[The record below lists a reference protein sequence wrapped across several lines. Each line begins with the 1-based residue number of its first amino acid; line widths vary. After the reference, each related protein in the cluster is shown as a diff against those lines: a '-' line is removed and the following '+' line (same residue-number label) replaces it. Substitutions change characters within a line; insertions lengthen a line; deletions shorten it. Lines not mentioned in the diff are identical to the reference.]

1 MQINRLWITEKPE
14 MARSLAAGLS
24 LTFSTKAVNLRSVR
38 EDGCIALDNGDAVAY
53 LFGHMLELAPPSA
66 YLSEEQERGN
76 AFKYLPLNPAQMIKI
91 PKADSMPA
99 GKETKGKQRS
109 GAPREAAPANSA
121 PSPQFVKVV
130 NLIRSAAEIVNAG
143 DIDREGQ
150 LIVDELLIHSGV
162 DPRGATKPVWRLALT
177 NPDEK
182 EIRKLILKG
191 LERNGDEHWVRRYE
205 AAACRERGD
214 WCIGMTGSRAYREI
228 TGYAKMS
235 VGRVTTPTLAMV
247 VNRELQ
253 IERFQPSNYFVPVIT
268 LSNGVRMRW
277 LRRQGCEG
285 TPGFDADGRIVS
297 EAVARQI
304 VHAITNGMRGQTTLA
319 EAKRKFEAP
328 PLPFSL
334 GTLQST
340 ASRRYGLTLKEV
352 TQAAQALYERHKM
365 ITYVGT
371 DCRYLPQ
378 SALAGAAA
386 TVQALS
392 RVLPGPVRGANLALV
407 SRAWNDAKT
416 DEHSA
421 IVPTGTVADNLN
433 QAEKSVFEAVSR
445 RFLAQFYP
453 AHEYMHM
460 RLRGIFGDDEFEA
473 RDREVMV
480 RGWHDA
486 EYDPDRPVDASE
498 SMDDADNE
506 ADNEGVGVNA
516 PSLQE
521 QKR

>member
-24 LTFSTKAVNLRSVR
+24 LTFSTKAVNLSSMRD
-38 EDGCIALDNGDAVAY
+38 DGCIALDNGDAVAY

-66 YLSEEQERGN
+66 YLTDEQERGN

-99 GKETKGKQRS
+99 GKGKEGKGKKRTS
-109 GAPREAAPANSA
+109 AAPESA
-121 PSPQFVKVV
+121 PSPQFVKVAH
-130 NLIRSAAEIVNAG
+130 LIQAAAEIVNAG

-150 LIVDELLIHSGV
+150 LIVDELLIHCGV
-162 DPRGATKPVWRLALT
+162 DPRGATKPVWRLALA

-182 EIRKLILKG
+182 EIRKLIEKG

-214 WCIGMTGSRAYREI
+214 WCIGMTGSRAYREL

-247 VNRELQ
+247 VNREIQ

-285 TPGFDADGRIVS
+285 TPGFDAEGRIVS

-304 VHAITNGMRGQTTLA
+304 VYAITNGMRGQTTLA

-340 ASRRYGLTLKEV
+340 ASRRYGLTLQEV

-371 DCRYLPQ
+371 DCRFLPR

-421 IVPTGTVADNLN
+421 IVPTGTIVGNLN
-433 QAEKSVFEAVSR
+433 QAEKNVFEAVSR

-460 RLRGIFGDDEFEA
+460 KLRGIFGDDEFEA
-473 RDREVMV
+473 MDREVTV

-486 EYDPDRPVDASE
+486 EFDPDRPVNESH
-498 SMDDADNE
+498 SMDESDNE
-506 ADNEGVGVNA
+506 SENEGSGVDA
-516 PSLQE
+516 PSRQGE
-521 QKR
+521 KR

>member
-14 MARSLAAGLS
+14 MARSLAAGLA

-38 EDGCIALDNGDAVAY
+38 DDGCIALDNGDAVAY
-53 LFGHMLELAPPSA
+53 LYGHMLELAPPSA
-66 YLSEEQERGN
+66 YLSEEQDRGN
-76 AFKYLPLNPAQMIKI
+76 AFAYLPLNPAQMIKI
-91 PKADSMPA
+91 PKADSAPA
-99 GKETKGKQRS
+99 GKGKK
-109 GAPREAAPANSA
+109 REAAAAA
-121 PSPQFVKVV
+121 PSPQFDKVV
-130 NLIRSAAEIVNAG
+130 NLIRLAREIVNAG

-162 DPRGATKPVWRLALT
+162 DPRGATKPVWRLALA
-177 NPDEK
+177 NPDEN
-182 EIRKLILKG
+182 EIRKLVQKG
-191 LERNGDEHWVRRYE
+191 LQSNADPQWVRRYE

-214 WCIGMTGSRAYREI
+214 WCIGMTGSRAYREV

-247 VNRELQ
+247 VQRELE
-253 IERFQPSNYFVPVIT
+253 IERFRSVAYFVPVIT

-277 LRRQGCEG
+277 FRRQGCEG
-285 TPGFDADGRIVS
+285 TPGFDGEGRIIS

-319 EAKRKFEAP
+319 QAKKKFEEP

-371 DCRYLPQ
+371 DCRFLPR
-378 SALAGAAA
+378 SALEGAAN
-386 TVQALS
+386 TVRALQ
-392 RVLPGPVRGANLALV
+392 RVLPGPVRGANLSLV
-407 SRAWNDAKT
+407 SKAWNDAKT

-421 IVPTGTVADNLN
+421 IVPTGNIANGLS
-433 QAEKSVFEAVSR
+433 QAEKNVFEAVSR

-453 AHEYMHM
+453 AHEYVRMK
-460 RLRGIFGDDEFEA
+460 LQAAFGADEFEA
-473 RDREVMV
+473 LGREVTA

-486 EYDPDRPVDASE
+486 EYDPDHVPADAQAIDE
-498 SMDDADNE
+498 SQTDVDNE
-506 ADNEGVGVNA
+506 CE
-516 PSLQE
+516 E
-521 QKR
+521 QRAFEAQG

>member
-14 MARSLAAGLS
+14 MARSLAAGLA
-24 LTFSTKAVNLRSVR
+24 LTFSTKAINLRSMR
-38 EDGCIALDNGDAVAY
+38 DDGCIALDNGDAVAY

-66 YLSEEQERGN
+66 YLTEEQDRGN
-76 AFKYLPLNPAQMIKI
+76 AFAYLPLNPVQMIKI
-91 PKADSMPA
+91 PKPDNAPA
-99 GKETKGKQRS
+99 GKGKKRES
-109 GAPREAAPANSA
+109 GDGA
-121 PSPQFVKVV
+121 PSPQFFKVV
-130 NLIRSAAEIVNAG
+130 DLIRSAKEIVNAG

-162 DPRGATKPVWRLALT
+162 DPRGATKPVWRLALA
-177 NPDEK
+177 NPDEN
-182 EIRKLILKG
+182 EIRKLVLKG
-191 LERNGDEHWVRRYE
+191 LESNADPQWVRRYE

-214 WCIGMTGSRAYREI
+214 WCIGMTGSRAYREV

-247 VNRELQ
+247 VRRELE
-253 IERFQPSNYFVPVIT
+253 IERFRSVAYFVPVIT

-277 LRRQGCEG
+277 FRRQGCEG
-285 TPGFDADGRIVS
+285 TPGFDAEGRIIS

-304 VHAITNGMRGQTTLA
+304 VHAIINGMRGQTTLA

-328 PLPFSL
+328 PLPHSL

-352 TQAAQALYERHKM
+352 TQAAQSLYERHKM

-371 DCRYLPQ
+371 DCRFLPK
-378 SALAGAAA
+378 SALDGAAN
-386 TVQALS
+386 TVRALA
-392 RVLPGPVRGANLALV
+392 RVLPGPARGADLSLL
-407 SRAWNDAKT
+407 SRAWDDSKT

-421 IVPTGTVADNLN
+421 IAPTGHVAEGLSE
-433 QAEKSVFEAVSR
+433 AEKNVFEAVGR

-453 AHEYMHM
+453 AHEYV
-460 RLRGIFGDDEFEA
+460 RLKLQAAFGADEFEA
-473 RDREVMV
+473 AGKEVTV

-486 EYDPDRPVDASE
+486 EFDPD
-498 SMDDADNE
+498 
-506 ADNEGVGVNA
+506 GVGVEAQATDERDDDVENA
-516 PSLQE
+516 QE
-521 QKR
+521 ERFGSEVGA